1 MSAELDRIEQM
12 IDSAESYAIM
22 FGVSGGDVKSQL
34 SAARNNYRLLLKAVH
49 PDRVDMDAR
58 DKATDLTAKLNK
70 LYEEAQ
76 AAIQAGTLHVRRSN
90 SSAVFSSAKYQYRVT
105 EKFTKYNDMA
115 ECFLATAGSGTGE
128 LSGFVKVARTPA
140 DNELLA
146 TEAEVL
152 KKICDGS
159 DAKREV
165 FFPTLLDSFGM
176 KIGTKRL
183 RANTL
188 ANLDGFYNLEQVRE
202 RYVNGVQDLDMAWMW
217 RRVLWTLDY
226 AHTKGVVH
234 GAVLPQHVMLQPAQ
248 HGIVLVDW
256 CYASPKRGKD
266 HQPLKAVVGRQRAWY
281 PKYVFDKQPAMPALD
296 IAMGA
301 RTMVYIVGGDPET
314 GKMPPGVKLEFARYF
329 AGILA
334 REGDTKLRVPEVAV
348 EFDAI
353 LERLRGPY
361 FPRKFRP
368 FDMGSSNK

>member
-1 MSAELDRIEQM
+1 
-12 IDSAESYAIM
+12 M

-188 ANLDGFYNLEQVRE
+188 ASHVDSTWNTFLPYLSTFSEKLETLGFRYDGEQV
-202 RYVNGVQDLDMAWMW
+202 
-217 RRVLWTLDY
+217 T
-226 AHTKGVVH
+226 
-234 GAVLPQHVMLQPAQ
+234 
-248 HGIVLVDW
+248 IV
-256 CYASPKRGKD
+256 K
-266 HQPLKAVVGRQRAWY
+266 
-281 PKYVFDKQPAMPALD
+281 
-296 IAMGA
+296 
-301 RTMVYIVGGDPET
+301 E
-314 GKMPPGVKLEFARYF
+314 EFAQGKR
-329 AGILA
+329 
-334 REGDTKLRVPEVAV
+334 R
-348 EFDAI
+348 FDQ
-353 LERLRGPY
+353 
-361 FPRKFRP
+361 
-368 FDMGSSNK
+368 